1 MSGPAYCL
9 VRGVIHF
16 NHKDCRNW
24 CAVWNVQCRLYL
36 MDCKCS
42 KWVWMCLQH
51 VGDER
56 TFFWISLF
64 KILNSM
70 GIYMQ
75 HSGPKQHRVIT
86 WRIHGHRALLCG
98 IDSPAWSVCSLVFCE
113 KAVFFFFFF
122 MLSRKSK
129 CFAAKNT
136 QTYIHTYQ
144 QVVSVPCRFAFSVC
158 GCVLSDRT
166 RTTQEINW
174 L

>member
-122 MLSRKSK
+122 L
-129 CFAAKNT
+129 CFRVRASALR
-136 QTYIHTYQ
+136 QRIHKRTFTHINKWFLFHAGLPFPF
-144 QVVSVPCRFAFSVC
+144 VVVFCP
-158 GCVLSDRT
+158 T
-166 RTTQEINW
+166 EQEQ
-174 L
+174 LKK